1 MRNTAS
7 LSEVIQPD
15 ADPLTPSAQ
24 LVALPT
30 ATTAAVVPGVASNLL
45 AAFSMTT
52 TSDND
57 AAPTPNHSLIASL
70 LPTIRPPAALLEPDG
85 HTKRTTAQAVI
96 GKVMSLCMM
105 AGIIGSI
112 YAFGELTVGTDCLN
126 KLSFAPGKLEQW
138 SYGIGYYDTATQAAI
153 TSAYDGDKAN
163 LALAAGEVPNLVD
176 CAGAGSGPRA
186 WPGPVWMRA
195 RARKEE
201 GLINPETRNPP
212 ASCGGCF

>member
-1 MRNTAS
+1 MRDTAS

-45 AAFSMTT
+45 AAFNMTT

-96 GKVMSLCMM
+96 GKVIAAQTL
-105 AGIIGSI
+105 
-112 YAFGELTVGTDCLN
+112 
-126 KLSFAPGKLEQW
+126 LSFSKFCPGSNTHRHTVSRMRRSAARTASNCCSSTFLLLLRDRWGSTQSEELLLPKAPKTR
-138 SYGIGYYDTATQAAI
+138 TA
-153 TSAYDGDKAN
+153 
-163 LALAAGEVPNLVD
+163 
-176 CAGAGSGPRA
+176 
-186 WPGPVWMRA
+186 
-195 RARKEE
+195 
-201 GLINPETRNPP
+201 
-212 ASCGGCF
+212 

>member
-45 AAFSMTT
+45 AAFNMTT

-85 HTKRTTAQAVI
+85 
-96 GKVMSLCMM
+96 
-105 AGIIGSI
+105 
-112 YAFGELTVGTDCLN
+112 
-126 KLSFAPGKLEQW
+126 P
-138 SYGIGYYDTATQAAI
+138 
-153 TSAYDGDKAN
+153 
-163 LALAAGEVPNLVD
+163 LALYLRSE
-176 CAGAGSGPRA
+176 C
-186 WPGPVWMRA
+186 
-195 RARKEE
+195 E
-201 GLINPETRNPP
+201 GHHCLIRLGWQPELRTVRLLSTGTFS
-212 ASCGGCF
+212 AL

>member
-1 MRNTAS
+1 MRDTAS

-45 AAFSMTT
+45 AAFDMTT

-112 YAFGELTVGTDCLN
+112 YAFGELTVGTDCRSVFSRSSSSSLR
-126 KLSFAPGKLEQW
+126 PGNRFE
-138 SYGIGYYDTATQAAI
+138 
-153 TSAYDGDKAN
+153 
-163 LALAAGEVPNLVD
+163 
-176 CAGAGSGPRA
+176 
-186 WPGPVWMRA
+186 MR
-195 RARKEE
+195 
-201 GLINPETRNPP
+201 
-212 ASCGGCF
+212 

>member
-1 MRNTAS
+1 MRDTAS

-45 AAFSMTT
+45 AGFDMTT
-52 TSDND
+52 TSDNH

-112 YAFGELTVGTDCLN
+112 YA
-126 KLSFAPGKLEQW
+126 LS
-138 SYGIGYYDTATQAAI
+138 
-153 TSAYDGDKAN
+153 
-163 LALAAGEVPNLVD
+163 
-176 CAGAGSGPRA
+176 
-186 WPGPVWMRA
+186 
-195 RARKEE
+195 
-201 GLINPETRNPP
+201 LIHI
-212 ASCGGCF
+212 

>member
-1 MRNTAS
+1 MRDTAS

-45 AAFSMTT
+45 AAFDMTT

-85 HTKRTTAQAVI
+85 HK
-96 GKVMSLCMM
+96 
-105 AGIIGSI
+105 
-112 YAFGELTVGTDCLN
+112 
-126 KLSFAPGKLEQW
+126 
-138 SYGIGYYDTATQAAI
+138 
-153 TSAYDGDKAN
+153 TS
-163 LALAAGEVPNLVD
+163 
-176 CAGAGSGPRA
+176 
-186 WPGPVWMRA
+186 
-195 RARKEE
+195 
-201 GLINPETRNPP
+201 
-212 ASCGGCF
+212 